1 MRHKIL
7 KINLT
12 DDEPSEESRNEAS
25 VQFVE
30 NTLVFVVHEILGCFH
45 AGRPFG
51 PSDVLVDAMET
62 LRLLEEPGSN
72 HPLRSTVT
80 SVARNPTYTD
90 CAKLVLAD
98 VAYDSLLS
106 GW

>member
-62 LRLLEEPGSN
+62 LRLLEELGLEPPTTIDSN
-72 HPLRSTVT
+72 ERRTESHLHRLRQAC
-80 SVARNPTYTD
+80 ARGRR
-90 CAKLVLAD
+90 L
-98 VAYDSLLS
+98 
-106 GW
+106 